1 MAKSKR
7 VGLREIASRV
17 NCNVS
22 TVSRA
27 LNGHPGVS
35 VENARNILKIAY
47 ELGYCNSQEKRI
59 AVLLP
64 KSTIPLFWYSMS
76 LLNAIREEV
85 VKRQLLLE
93 FVFADQ
99 VEKMLER
106 SISGILSFEFLDNS
120 LGKLSEIVPMVC
132 INSFPTI
139 SRDIHSVSS
148 NVAQGI
154 AQAVS
159 LLHSYGHRKIGLF
172 LSGDQTRHTR
182 EVKTAFMEQCEYYN
196 MEHEIG
202 PGLEKLQKQ
211 YYRYGSVRELVESG
225 VTAIIANGESESTE
239 VLAGIQLCGKVVPR
253 DISLICWEVPSFSKS
268 LNPPLTTI
276 SQDFPRLAATA
287 FTLLEQIAHKENP
300 PFSIQVDCLLTE
312 RNSVTVPPP
321 GR

>member
-1 MAKSKR
+1 MGVLIK
-7 VGLREIASRV
+7 LRDCESLSPAEAQVRDVIIEDPRSVLNSTVYELAEAAYTSP
-17 NCNVS
+17 S
-22 TVSRA
+22 TVSR
-27 LNGHPGVS
+27 LCKRVGIS
-35 VENARNILKIAY
+35 
-47 ELGYCNSQEKRI
+47 GYASLR
-59 AVLLP
+59 LL
-64 KSTIPLFWYSMS
+64 L
-76 LLNAIREEV
+76 AEEV
-85 VKRQLLLE
+85 HHLE
-93 FVFADQ
+93 TIDLDYLDTTTIEPTDSPAEV
-99 VEKMLER
+99 VEKLT
-106 SISGILSFEFLDNS
+106 SISV
-120 LGKLSEIVPMVC
+120 K
-132 INSFPTI
+132 TI
-139 SRDIHSVSS
+139 QETHELVDMD
-148 NVAQGI
+148 AL

-253 DISLICWEVPSFSKS
+253 DISLICWEVPSFSKF